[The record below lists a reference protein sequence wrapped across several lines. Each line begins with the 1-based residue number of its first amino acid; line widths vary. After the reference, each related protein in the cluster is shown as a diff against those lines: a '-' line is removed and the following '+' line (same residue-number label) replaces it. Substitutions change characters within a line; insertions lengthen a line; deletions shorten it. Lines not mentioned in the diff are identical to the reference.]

1 MSAPEDAGDA
11 SGSEDG
17 GVAAFR
23 TVVEAVSAAALD
35 QGYQGAL
42 SALARVCVPAVGPWA
57 GVCVRE
63 GAGAWRLRASAHAR
77 ASDAQAI
84 RAAVRA
90 ALASADRPSNDGP
103 ERTGAAD
110 TPPGGAA
117 AALVALLRC
126 GADAPLGAAP
136 HAGGAPDGEAP
147 VVVAVPAEPRNAL
160 ADAFRAGGV
169 HEVVVVPV
177 PTAPGA
183 PSASAPAGDA
193 SAGGAPTVCLLLG
206 RPGRSS
212 SGSGPERASARWL
225 REVARTAA
233 GALALATRLDAERQ
247 ARAESEA
254 ARQAVA
260 SALLHLPDGFVT
272 VDAAARVTFL
282 NPAAARL
289 LGCPREEAV
298 GRALEALAPA
308 AHWEPVAA
316 AVREAVRRG
325 EPAAAEGA
333 CPAGGSNGQS
343 APGWVDVR
351 AVPTANGLSL
361 YLRDVSAR
369 RAADVER
376 HRLFV
381 AAEAARRDA
390 EEANKA
396 KAEFLASMSHE
407 LRTPLNAILG
417 YVALLADGISG
428 PLTALQA
435 RQLGRVTASAR
446 HLLAL
451 IEEVLVFARL
461 ESGREALYL
470 DAADAASLAREA
482 AELVEPVVE
491 SQGLRFDVRV
501 PEAPLPVVTDARKV
515 RQILLN
521 LLANA
526 ARFTPPGGTITL
538 DVREHG
544 DGLTYAVRDTGI
556 GIAAA
561 HQERI
566 FDAFW
571 QVEQHKA
578 RRVGGSGLGLSVSRR
593 YARLLGGDVVVA
605 SAPGAG
611 STFTV
616 RLPRRATPVTSD
628 DPAGVAS

>member
-1 MSAPEDAGDA
+1 MTASVNAGDA

-17 GVAAFR
+17 DVAAFR
-23 TVVEAVSAAALD
+23 TVVEAVSAAALE

-42 SALARVCVPAVGPWA
+42 SALARVCVPAFGPWA

-63 GAGAWRLRASAHAR
+63 RADAWRLRSSAHAR

-90 ALASADRPSNDGP
+90 ALASADRPSGDEQPG
-103 ERTGAAD
+103 RTDAGD
-110 TPPGGAA
+110 TRPGGPA

-126 GADAPLGAAP
+126 GADAPL
-136 HAGGAPDGEAP
+136 AGGAPDREAP
-147 VVVAVPAEPRNAL
+147 VEVAVLEGPGNAL
-160 ADAFRAGGV
+160 ADALRAGGV
-169 HEVVVVPV
+169 REVVVVPV
-177 PTAPGA
+177 PTLPGA
-183 PSASAPAGDA
+183 PSASAPDGDA
-193 SAGGAPTVCLLLG
+193 SAGDATAVCLLVG
-206 RPGRSS
+206 RPGPAS
-212 SGSGPERASARWL
+212 SGDGPERASARWL

-233 GALALATRLDAERQ
+233 GALALAARLDAERQ

-289 LGCPREEAV
+289 LGCSREEAV

-316 AVREAVRRG
+316 AMREAVRRG

-351 AVPTANGLSL
+351 AVPTADGLSL

-381 AAEAARRDA
+381 AAEAARREA

-461 ESGREALYL
+461 ESGRETLHL
-470 DAADAASLAREA
+470 DDADAATLAREA

-501 PEAPLPVVTDARKV
+501 PEAPMPVVTDARKV

-538 DVREHG
+538 RVHEDG

-616 RLPRRATPVTSD
+616 RLPRRATPVASD
-628 DPAGVAS
+628 DPAGVAP